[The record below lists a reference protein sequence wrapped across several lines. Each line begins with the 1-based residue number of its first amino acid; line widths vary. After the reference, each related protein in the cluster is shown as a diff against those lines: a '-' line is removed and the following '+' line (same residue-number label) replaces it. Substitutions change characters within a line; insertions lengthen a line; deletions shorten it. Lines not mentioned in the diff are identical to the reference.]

1 MKKRTR
7 FVIFLL
13 VIAFIAYFLYPTIKW
28 YFMYNEDDRKEA
40 SYQGDALKAAIG
52 DKVTKTYNELKS
64 FDKDAS
70 YPAEM
75 KVLTAKYK
83 KEVKNINKANPV
95 HKVTVSKNVTFKEM
109 YDTLLASN
117 ANDKAA
123 DKRRKEKFADSFFR
137 SALQKM
143 YTKSYDAKKQVKRSI
158 IKLGLDLQ
166 GGAYA
171 VVEVNFDDPSVKE
184 KYPKGISAE
193 EKTAMIDN
201 AAMKINNR
209 INKFGL
215 SETSIQKI
223 KDQGKIIINLPGVKD
238 TSELREI
245 IETVGVLEFKVVSKE
260 GSDMLAKLQR
270 EAAAEGKVVVDKN
283 GSLLKEYADQLPADT
298 QALYKSNK
306 DEYGV
311 ESENRQMLVVEKE
324 SLLGENVKISS
335 AAVQQGNLGQ
345 NVIGFTLE
353 GKDADRWAE
362 VTGANV
368 GRQIAII
375 LDNVILETP
384 TVQEKITGGRS
395 QITLG
400 NAPVEHLQ
408 NIALILKTGSLNVPL
423 TIAEENT
430 VGASLGAD
438 TINKGLWACLWGIIA
453 VLCFMFIYYSVAG
466 LIADCALILNLILL
480 MGGLALFNGT
490 LTLPGIAGIV
500 LTIGMAV
507 DANVIIFERIKEEY
521 RSGKTFKTSVNLGF
535 QRAFWAIFDSNLT
548 TFFAGIG
555 LSIFGTG
562 ALKGFAVTL
571 CLGIVSSMYTALFV
585 SRLIFDAMLSG
596 EKEIKTL
603 RLLTFRGK

>member
-7 FVIFLL
+7 LVIFLL

-28 YFMYNEDDRKEA
+28 YFMFNEEDRKEA

-52 DKVTKTYNELKS
+52 DKVTKTYNDLKT
-64 FDKDAS
+64 FDKDDA

-75 KVLTAKYK
+75 KTFTAKYK
-83 KEVKNINKANPV
+83 KEVKHINKANPV

-109 YDTLLASN
+109 YETLLAAN
-117 ANDKAA
+117 AGDKDS
-123 DKRRKEKFADSFFR
+123 DKRRKEKYVDSFFR
-137 SALQKM
+137 SALQKQ

-270 EAAAEGKVVVDKN
+270 EAASEGKIVVDKD

-400 NAPVEHLQ
+400 NAPIEHLQ

-438 TINKGLWACLWGIIA
+438 TINKGLWACLWGITA
-453 VLCFMFIYYSVAG
+453 VLIFMFLYYSVAG
-466 LIADCALILNLILL
+466 LIADCALILNLIFL

-535 QRAFWAIFDSNLT
+535 QRAFWAIFDSNIT

-571 CLGIVSSMYTALFV
+571 CLGIVSSLYTALFV
-585 SRLIFDAMLSG
+585 SKLIFDTMISG
-596 EKEIKTL
+596 DKEIKTL

>member
-7 FVIFLL
+7 LVIFLL

-28 YFMYNEDDRKEA
+28 YFMFNEEDRKEA

-52 DKVTKTYNELKS
+52 DKVTKTYNDLKT
-64 FDKDAS
+64 FDKDDA

-75 KVLTAKYK
+75 KTFTAKYK
-83 KEVKNINKANPV
+83 KEVKHINKANPV

-109 YDTLLASN
+109 YETLLAAN
-117 ANDKAA
+117 AGDKDS
-123 DKRRKEKFADSFFR
+123 DKRRKEKYVDSFFR
-137 SALQKM
+137 SALQKQ

-270 EAAAEGKVVVDKN
+270 EAAAEGKVVVDKD

-311 ESENRQMLVVEKE
+311 ESDNRQMLVVEKE

-400 NAPVEHLQ
+400 NAPIEHLQ

-438 TINKGLWACLWGIIA
+438 TINKGLWACLWGITA
-453 VLCFMFIYYSVAG
+453 VLIFMFLYYSVAG
-466 LIADCALILNLILL
+466 LIADCALILNLIFL

-535 QRAFWAIFDSNLT
+535 QRAFWAIFDSNIT

-571 CLGIVSSMYTALFV
+571 CLGIVSSLYTALFV
-585 SRLIFDAMLSG
+585 SKLIFDAMISG
-596 EKEIKTL
+596 DKEIKTL

>member
-7 FVIFLL
+7 LVIFLL
-13 VIAFIAYFLYPTIKW
+13 VIAFVAYFLYPTIKW
-28 YFMYNEDDRKEA
+28 YFMFNEEDRKEA

-52 DKVTKTYNELKS
+52 DKVTKTYNDLKT
-64 FDKDAS
+64 FDKDDA

-75 KVLTAKYK
+75 KTFTAKYK
-83 KEVKNINKANPV
+83 KEVKHINKANPV

-109 YDTLLASN
+109 YETLLAAN
-117 ANDKAA
+117 AGDKDS
-123 DKRRKEKFADSFFR
+123 DKRRKEKYVDSFFR
-137 SALQKM
+137 SALQKQ

-270 EAAAEGKVVVDKN
+270 EAAAEGKVVVDKD

-400 NAPVEHLQ
+400 NAPIEHLQ

-438 TINKGLWACLWGIIA
+438 TINKGLWACLWGITA
-453 VLCFMFIYYSVAG
+453 VLIFMFLYYSVAG
-466 LIADCALILNLILL
+466 LIADCALILNLIFL

-535 QRAFWAIFDSNLT
+535 QRAFWAIFDSNIT

-571 CLGIVSSMYTALFV
+571 CLGIVSSLYTALFV
-585 SRLIFDAMLSG
+585 SKLIFDAMISG
-596 EKEIKTL
+596 DKEIKTL

>member
-7 FVIFLL
+7 LVIFLL

-28 YFMYNEDDRKEA
+28 YFMFNDNDRLEA
-40 SYQGDALKAAIG
+40 SIQGDALKVSISER
-52 DKVTKTYNELKS
+52 VNNTYDALKS
-64 FDKDAS
+64 FDKDAE
-70 YPAEM
+70 YPTEM
-75 KVLTAKYK
+75 KAITSKYK
-83 KEVKNINKANPV
+83 KEVKKINKASVVN
-95 HKVTVSKNVTFKEM
+95 KITVSKNVTFKEM
-109 YDTLLASN
+109 YDTLSAKKKS
-117 ANDKAA
+117 KYV
-123 DKRRKEKFADSFFR
+123 DSFFR
-137 SALQKM
+137 SALQKQ
-143 YTKSYDAKKQVKRSI
+143 YTKIYESKKQVKRSI

-171 VVEVNFDDPSVKE
+171 IVEVNFDDPSVKE

-223 KDQGKIIINLPGVKD
+223 RDQGKIIINLPGVKD

-260 GSDMLAKLQR
+260 GSDMLSKMQR
-270 EAAAEGKVVVDKN
+270 EAAAEGKVIFDKEGN
-283 GSLLKEYADQLPADT
+283 LLKEYADQLPADT

-311 ESENRQMLVVEKE
+311 ESENRQILVVEKE

-400 NAPVEHLQ
+400 NAPIEHLQ

-438 TINKGLWACLWGIIA
+438 TINKGLWACLWGITA

>member
-7 FVIFLL
+7 LLIFLFL
-13 VIAFIAYFLYPTIKW
+13 IACVAYFLYPTIKW
-28 YFMYNEDDRKEA
+28 YFIYNETDRLEA
-40 SYQGDALKAAIG
+40 SVSGDALKAAVNKKI
-52 DKVTKTYNELKS
+52 DKTLTDLKNGNGNGYQ
-64 FDKDAS
+64 K
-70 YPAEM
+70 EM
-75 KVLTAKYK
+75 KAITKKYK
-83 KEVKNINKANPV
+83 SEVAKINKANIASD
-95 HKVTVSKNVTFKEM
+95 KIKVSKDVTFTEM
-109 YDTLLASN
+109 SDTLKKSRKK
-117 ANDKAA
+117 DKFV
-123 DKRRKEKFADSFFR
+123 DKFFKDV
-137 SALQKM
+137 LQKE
-143 YTKSYDAKKQVKRSI
+143 YTKTYEAKRKVKNSI

-171 VVEVNFDDPSVKE
+171 VVSINFDAPSVKE
-184 KYPKGISAE
+184 KYPNGIPAE
-193 EKTAMIDN
+193 QKKEMIDN
-201 AAMKINNR
+201 ATIKINNR

-223 KDQGKIIINLPGVKD
+223 SDQNKIIINLPGVKD
-238 TSELREI
+238 TSDLREI

-260 GSDMLAKLQR
+260 GSDILAKMQS
-270 EAAAEGKVVVDKN
+270 EAISAGKTLFDKD
-283 GSLLKEYADQLPADT
+283 GKMLEEYASQLPPDT
-298 QALYKSNK
+298 EALYKSNK

-311 ESENRQMLVVEKE
+311 EREDRQMLVVEKE

-345 NVIGFTLE
+345 YVIGFTLE
-353 GKDADRWAE
+353 GQDADKWAQ
-362 VTGANV
+362 VTGENV

-400 NAPVEHLQ
+400 NSPIEHLQ
-408 NIALILKTGSLNVPL
+408 NIALILKSGSLNVPL
-423 TIAEENT
+423 EISEENT

-438 TINKGLWACLWGIIA
+438 TIRNGLWACLWSILL
-453 VLCFMFIYYSVAG
+453 VLGFMFIWYSVGG
-466 LIADCALILNLILL
+466 LIADAAILLNLFFLA
-480 MGGLALFNGT
+480 GGLALFNAT

-507 DANVIIFERIKEEY
+507 DANVIIFERIKEEK
-521 RSGKTFKTSVNLGF
+521 RAGKSFKTAVGLGY

-571 CLGIVSSMYTALFV
+571 CLGILSSMYTALFV
-585 SRLIFDAMLSG
+585 CHLIFDVIISG
-596 EKEIKTL
+596 KHEYKTL

>member
-7 FVIFLL
+7 LVIFLL

-28 YFMYNEDDRKEA
+28 YFMYNDADRYEA
-40 SYQGDALKAAIG
+40 SIQGDALKAEISER
-52 DKVTKTYNELKS
+52 VNKTYDDLKT
-64 FDKDAS
+64 FENDEK

-75 KVLTAKYK
+75 KTIKAKYK
-83 KEVKNINKANPV
+83 AEVKKINKASVVN
-95 HKVTVSKNVTFKEM
+95 KVTVSKNVTFKEM
-109 YDTLLASN
+109 FDTLSTKK
-117 ANDKAA
+117 KA
-123 DKRRKEKFADSFFR
+123 KYVDSFFR
-137 SALQKM
+137 SALQKQ
-143 YTKSYDAKKQVKRSI
+143 YTKTFEAKKQVKRSI

-184 KYPKGISAE
+184 KYPKGISSE

-260 GSDMLAKLQR
+260 GSDMLSKMQR
-270 EAAAEGKVVVDKN
+270 EAAAEGKVIFAKD

-571 CLGIVSSMYTALFV
+571 CLGIVSSLYTALFV
-585 SRLIFDAMLSG
+585 SKLIFDSMLSG
-596 EKEIKTL
+596 DKEIKTL

>member
-7 FVIFLL
+7 LVIFLL

-28 YFMYNEDDRKEA
+28 YFMFNEEDRKEA

-52 DKVTKTYNELKS
+52 DKVTKTYNDLKT
-64 FDKDAS
+64 FDKDDA

-75 KVLTAKYK
+75 KTFTAKYK
-83 KEVKNINKANPV
+83 KEVKHINKANPV

-109 YDTLLASN
+109 YETLLAAN
-117 ANDKAA
+117 AGDKDS
-123 DKRRKEKFADSFFR
+123 DKRRKEKYVDSFFR
-137 SALQKM
+137 SALQKQ

-270 EAAAEGKVVVDKN
+270 EAAAEGKVVVDKD

-400 NAPVEHLQ
+400 NAPIEHLQ

-438 TINKGLWACLWGIIA
+438 TINKGLWACLWGITA
-453 VLCFMFIYYSVAG
+453 VLIFMFLYYSVAG
-466 LIADCALILNLILL
+466 LIADCALILNLIFL

-535 QRAFWAIFDSNLT
+535 QRAFWAIFDSNIT

-571 CLGIVSSMYTALFV
+571 CLGIVSSLYTALFV
-585 SRLIFDAMLSG
+585 SKLIFDAMISG
-596 EKEIKTL
+596 DKEIKTL

>member
-7 FVIFLL
+7 LVIFIL

-28 YFMYNEDDRKEA
+28 YFMFNENDRKEA
-40 SYQGDALKAAIG
+40 SLQGDALKAEISER
-52 DKVTKTYNELKS
+52 VSNTYNDLKT
-64 FDKDAS
+64 FENDAK

-75 KVLTAKYK
+75 KTITAKYK
-83 KEVKNINKANPV
+83 AEVKKINKASVVN
-95 HKVTVSKNVTFKEM
+95 KVTVSKNVTFKEM
-109 YDTLLASN
+109 FDTLSEKK
-117 ANDKAA
+117 KA
-123 DKRRKEKFADSFFR
+123 KYVDSFFR
-137 SALQKM
+137 SALQKQ
-143 YTKSYDAKKQVKRSI
+143 YTKTFEAKKQVKRSI

-184 KYPKGISAE
+184 KYPKGISSE

-283 GSLLKEYADQLPADT
+283 GNLLKEYADQLPADT

-400 NAPVEHLQ
+400 NAPVEHSVSYD
-408 NIALILKTGSLNVPL
+408 ISPL
-423 TIAEENT
+423 LRA
-430 VGASLGAD
+430 VV
-438 TINKGLWACLWGIIA
+438 IA
-453 VLCFMFIYYSVAG
+453 VYCEYGIHTAG
-466 LIADCALILNLILL
+466 Y
-480 MGGLALFNGT
+480 
-490 LTLPGIAGIV
+490 V
-500 LTIGMAV
+500 
-507 DANVIIFERIKEEY
+507 
-521 RSGKTFKTSVNLGF
+521 
-535 QRAFWAIFDSNLT
+535 
-548 TFFAGIG
+548 
-555 LSIFGTG
+555 
-562 ALKGFAVTL
+562 
-571 CLGIVSSMYTALFV
+571 
-585 SRLIFDAMLSG
+585 
-596 EKEIKTL
+596 
-603 RLLTFRGK
+603 

>member
-7 FVIFLL
+7 LVIFLL

-28 YFMYNEDDRKEA
+28 YFMFNEEDRKEA

-52 DKVTKTYNELKS
+52 DKVTKTYNDLKT
-64 FDKDAS
+64 FDKDDA

-75 KVLTAKYK
+75 KTFTAKYK
-83 KEVKNINKANPV
+83 KEVKHINKANPV

-109 YDTLLASN
+109 YETLLAAN
-117 ANDKAA
+117 AGDKDS
-123 DKRRKEKFADSFFR
+123 DKRRKEKYVDSFFR
-137 SALQKM
+137 SALQKQ

-270 EAAAEGKVVVDKN
+270 EAAAEGKVVVDKD

-400 NAPVEHLQ
+400 NAPIEHLQ

-438 TINKGLWACLWGIIA
+438 TINKGLWACLWGITA

-466 LIADCALILNLILL
+466 LIADIALVLNLIFL

-535 QRAFWAIFDSNLT
+535 QRAFWAIFDSNIT

-571 CLGIVSSMYTALFV
+571 CLGIVSSLYTALFV
-585 SRLIFDAMLSG
+585 SKLIFDTMISG
-596 EKEIKTL
+596 DKEIKTL